1 MKYNRRQFI
10 IGILIFA
17 IIYIISLFF
26 ALNNKE
32 NQNLILCIVMFS
44 LIIFCLIADGIERKI
59 KGYNAKKD
67 INFPFFLII
76 SFLTYSFTACVL
88 VTIDSLYLKFNGIE
102 TTATIYNV
110 DRKIEYKTEYDD
122 DGDSYEVEEEK
133 CDLYI
138 EYFVDGK
145 RYDSKLN
152 LSTCMKKEGDKVKIY
167 YSKDD
172 PSIYDND
179 SSYFSILGA
188 GLTLLAL
195 VICLYKSIKELFGKN
210 K

>member
-10 IGILIFA
+10 VGMLIFT

-26 ALNNKE
+26 ALTNKE
-32 NQNLILCIVMFS
+32 NQSLILCVVMFS
-44 LIIFCLIADGIERKI
+44 LIVFCLIADVVERRI
-59 KGYNAKKD
+59 KGSNAKKD

-76 SFLTYSFTACVL
+76 TFLTYSFTACVL
-88 VTIDSLYLKFNGIE
+88 ITIDNLYLKFNGIE

-122 DGDSYEVEEEK
+122 NGDSYEVEEEK

-152 LSTCMKKEGDKVKIY
+152 LSTCLKKEGDKVKIY
-167 YSKDD
+167 YEKDD
-172 PSIYDND
+172 PNVYDAD

-188 GLTLLAL
+188 GITLLGL
-195 VICLYKSIKELFGKN
+195 VISLYKSIKELFGK
-210 K
+210 KS